1 MVVITLALLPSN
13 LAHSLDQWKDLGYIA
28 FVSYR
33 SPILPFD
40 LL

>member
-28 FVSYR
+28 FVSYLCLNL
-33 SPILPFD
+33 SAK
-40 LL
+40 